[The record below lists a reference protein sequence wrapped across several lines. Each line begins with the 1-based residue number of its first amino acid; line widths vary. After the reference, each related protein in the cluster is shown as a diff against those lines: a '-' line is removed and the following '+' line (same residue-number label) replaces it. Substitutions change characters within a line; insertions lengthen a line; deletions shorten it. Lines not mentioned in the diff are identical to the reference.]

1 MKAVIFWVV
10 FFVCIVTQSCK
21 KETNTSCVCP
31 EVYNPVC
38 AGDNQ
43 YRNPCEAH
51 CKGFYDDAITILLTQ
66 EEIDSGLLI
75 SVDCS
80 Q

>member
-1 MKAVIFWVV
+1 MKKLLLIV
-10 FFVCIVTQSCK
+10 FLSLTFSCKSEEVCICT
-21 KETNTSCVCP
+21 

-43 YRNPCEAH
+43 YRNPCFAKCDSYKDSE
-51 CKGFYDDAITILLTQ
+51 ITILLSQ
-66 EEIDSGLLI
+66 EEINTGILI

-80 Q
+80 IKLN